1 MSSASSCIIV
11 LVLQFPGEE
20 VQGWARA
27 FPDLSLSFPTL
38 LRSLAITY
46 LPGSASGGGEM
57 NNQGNNK
64 FSRKTDMQL

>member
-46 LPGSASGGGEM
+46 LPGSASGGV
-57 NNQGNNK
+57 K
-64 FSRKTDMQL
+64 